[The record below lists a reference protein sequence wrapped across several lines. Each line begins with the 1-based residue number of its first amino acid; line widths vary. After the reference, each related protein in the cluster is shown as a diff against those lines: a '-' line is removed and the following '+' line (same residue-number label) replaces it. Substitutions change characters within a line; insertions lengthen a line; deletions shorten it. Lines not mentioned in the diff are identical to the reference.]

1 MASQIAAGQIAAGR
15 FTKNYRDKF
24 GYQAIQTNFG
34 NVEVLFLKYGITVS
48 HVIFYWNRIIVSGPT
63 FDRLEI
69 GQVMIPR
76 NEGYERY
83 DVYGISIHVIGG
95 GVISFFTEGNELIG
109 ICGALNCK
117 MEPYENRDKG
127 VPKWWNDI
135 ANYYPEIAHRVLFAV
150 DSQHH
155 YVEKMVRN
163 ASDWYDSEII
173 RRFSELYEMEHI
185 IVGKAFN
192 SEMRKWMKCIGVCC
206 RKMIPALYHHFLMMH
221 NPTSTHWKKYSC
233 EFNILNGSND
243 FLCNSCNIVVQREY
257 AQKCKDCQV
266 EKVFVKIQ
274 YSVQPKFCKGCANKP
289 DGIARAE
296 FKAFKN
302 GTNFNEI
309 YRFHKYKKMKG
320 GNKINQDREQILYL
334 EFKKVEEIKKL
345 NGKYYNKVMRFGKVL
360 PIHEING
367 QFRSEIKSVNSIYQ
381 CGTADEVVDEVVD
394 DETTTSLMKLP
405 PMKLSLMKLS
415 LTGLSLMGFSLM
427 KLPPMKSPLMNL
439 PPMKSPLMN
448 LSSMELLMM
457 KLPPMK
463 LPLMELPLMKL
474 PPMKLPLVGLSFI
487 ELSPMEL
494 SPMGLSPMKL
504 LPMGLSPMGL
514 SPMELSP
521 MELSP
526 MGLPLL
532 LTDGIVADKVVT
544 SAD

>member
-289 DGIARAE
+289 DGIARDE
-296 FKAFKN
+296 FEAFKN

-320 GNKINQDREQILYL
+320 GNKDRENILYL

-360 PIHEING
+360 PIHVING

-381 CGTADEVVDEVVD
+381 CEAVADEAVVDEAVVDEVVVD
-394 DETTTSLMKLP
+394 EVVAEVAVADEAVVDEAVVDEVAVADEAVVDEAVVDEVTTGETTTSLMKLP
-405 PMKLSLMKLS
+405 MMKLPLVKLPLMGLSLIELPLMGLSLMRLPLVGLPLIKLPLMKLLVMGLPPMKLSL
-415 LTGLSLMGFSLM
+415 
-427 KLPPMKSPLMNL
+427 
-439 PPMKSPLMN
+439 
-448 LSSMELLMM
+448 
-457 KLPPMK
+457 
-463 LPLMELPLMKL
+463 
-474 PPMKLPLVGLSFI
+474 
-487 ELSPMEL
+487 
-494 SPMGLSPMKL
+494 
-504 LPMGLSPMGL
+504 
-514 SPMELSP
+514 
-521 MELSP
+521 
-526 MGLPLL
+526 L
-532 LTDGIVADKVVT
+532 LTNGVVT
-544 SAD
+544 DEVVVGAE